1 MALYGRMPA
10 RWVEYNFVQPKTRK
24 WFYYLTMEMKET
36 PLLCLIN
43 GGYDL
48 ITDEFYMEK
57 TYHFKVKTYHQA
69 KIRNFSRSS
78 ILEPRSCSSKG
89 KAAAWSLFSSSGVPC
104 LLSSSSFGYQKG
116 GEENPIQFPANDLT
130 AKNSVSI
137 WIGSWTL
144 SSRRRH
150 HVCFSKRPTTFL
162 R

>member
-1 MALYGRMPA
+1 MASPEFHHVLGGFL
-10 RWVEYNFVQPKTRK
+10 VSFGSGISVVH
-24 WFYYLTMEMKET
+24 YLTMTET
-36 PLLCLIN
+36 LLLCLIN

-78 ILEPRSCSSKG
+78 ILEPRSSSSKG

-162 R
+162 C